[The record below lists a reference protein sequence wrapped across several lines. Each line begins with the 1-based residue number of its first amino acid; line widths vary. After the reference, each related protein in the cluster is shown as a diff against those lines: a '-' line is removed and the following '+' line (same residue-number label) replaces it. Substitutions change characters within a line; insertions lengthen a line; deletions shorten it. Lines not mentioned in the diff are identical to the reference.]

1 MKELYSVPTSPF
13 TALSP
18 LAASPS
24 LSLPGGFRTSPY
36 SLTDSIKSFS
46 VRGSFSSS
54 LPVAASVGEG
64 EEVACGVT
72 GEGGGGGT
80 PSLRAMAFSMSI
92 RKERSSVEEGSKERP
107 RVIALMR
114 YKEGKVW
121 CRKRRGRARGGRRMG
136 QTMKRKCEK
145 SAGLGRIGPGE
156 RGGWREVK
164 EWEEIHSVSV
174 RLIRLKWA
182 EERKQRKI
190 ERTLL
195 HHADDRDPLEL

>member
-1 MKELYSVPTSPF
+1 VRERVHLCIASLQVNQLKGHKGKKSESCSIMKELYSVPTSPF

-64 EEVACGVT
+64 EEVVCGVT

-114 YKEGKVW
+114 YKEGKV
-121 CRKRRGRARGGRRMG
+121 
-136 QTMKRKCEK
+136 
-145 SAGLGRIGPGE
+145 
-156 RGGWREVK
+156 
-164 EWEEIHSVSV
+164 
-174 RLIRLKWA
+174 
-182 EERKQRKI
+182 
-190 ERTLL
+190 
-195 HHADDRDPLEL
+195 